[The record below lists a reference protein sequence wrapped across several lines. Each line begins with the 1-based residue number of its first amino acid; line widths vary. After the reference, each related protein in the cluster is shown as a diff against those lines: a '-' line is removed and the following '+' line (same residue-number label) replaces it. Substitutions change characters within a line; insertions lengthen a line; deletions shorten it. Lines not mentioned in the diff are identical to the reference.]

1 MRATPGAPL
10 DTVKGAGTRALFV
23 ALVIAGFLGWL
34 HALGVG
40 LPLLLGLALVF
51 CIVALIAPRLGVR
64 WIDDLI
70 LALRGLYWR
79 REQGRFHTFG
89 GVPLDIEDDGRQV
102 WVAGEGLQRV
112 LGTEDTE
119 ATLAA
124 RHAGSWRRNADDVL
138 QLRVDAVVQHLNTMP
153 GRHDPRV
160 QRLRRYLEREVLFP
174 AKQRRE
180 RAPGRP

>member
-1 MRATPGAPL
+1 MKGVGA
-10 DTVKGAGTRALFV
+10 RALFV

-40 LPLLLGLALVF
+40 LRLLLALALLFSLVA
-51 CIVALIAPRLGVR
+51 IVLPRLGMR
-64 WIDDLI
+64 WIDDSI
-70 LALRGLYWR
+70 LALRGLFWR

-89 GVPLDIEDDGRQV
+89 GVPLDIEDDGRHV

-112 LGTEDTE
+112 LGTDDTE

-124 RHAGSWRRNADDVL
+124 RHAGSWRRNPDDVL

-160 QRLRRYLEREVLFP
+160 QRLRRYFEREVLFP
-174 AKQRRE
+174 AQRRRE
-180 RAPGRP
+180 RAPSRP